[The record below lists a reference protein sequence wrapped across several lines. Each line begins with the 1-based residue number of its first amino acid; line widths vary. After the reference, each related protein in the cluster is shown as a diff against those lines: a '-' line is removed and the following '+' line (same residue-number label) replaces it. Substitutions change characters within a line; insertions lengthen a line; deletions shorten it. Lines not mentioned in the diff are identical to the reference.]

1 MVKKLDNTK
10 NYIIVIV
17 YWKDHTSDA
26 SWFTLHEAKEQKYV
40 MCQTI
45 GWLIHED
52 NEQLNIVDSLTSDG
66 GFGGV
71 NIILKKCITDIW
83 ELDFVPSIY
92 NKN

>member
-17 YWKDHTSDA
+17 YWKDH
-26 SWFTLHEAKEQKYV
+26 
-40 MCQTI
+40 
-45 GWLIHED
+45 
-52 NEQLNIVDSLTSDG
+52 TSDG

>member
-1 MVKKLDNTK
+1 MENKYYDHLKPKLPK
-10 NYIIVIV
+10 QSF
-17 YWKDHTSDA
+17 SD
-26 SWFTLHEAKEQKYV
+26 
-40 MCQTI
+40 MI
-45 GWLIHED
+45 